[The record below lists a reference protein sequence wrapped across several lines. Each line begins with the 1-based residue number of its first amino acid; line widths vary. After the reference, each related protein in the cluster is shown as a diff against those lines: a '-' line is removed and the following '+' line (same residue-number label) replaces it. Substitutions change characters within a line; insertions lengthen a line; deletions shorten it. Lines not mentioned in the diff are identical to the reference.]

1 MSKHWAWFPS
11 EVHTN
16 TGRLCSAGSGR
27 DPVPRRPRSY
37 AALRLPAPISHGS
50 GSPCRWL
57 TSLRVLVLCPL
68 GRRHVH
74 PHTCR
79 ASETGHRLSAR
90 PECSEERRGPPR
102 LRGHPLRM
110 CHGRT
115 PRRIWSTPGKS
126 GPWASGK
133 VIGFGAACP
142 MAHTFACLRIAE
154 AISDAGARLA
164 TGSGGLTLSRAGF
177 APAGRQTKFH
187 GDIASSNS
195 L

>member
-1 MSKHWAWFPS
+1 MASPFTVVKGDEFTRLTPAGIIRCLQVQDRAWFPS

-74 PHTCR
+74 PPTCR

-90 PECSEERRGPPR
+90 PECIEERRGPPR
-102 LRGHPLRM
+102 LRGHPLRT

-115 PRRIWSTPGKS
+115 PRRIWSTPRPQHG
-126 GPWASGK
+126 
-133 VIGFGAACP
+133 
-142 MAHTFACLRIAE
+142 E
-154 AISDAGARLA
+154 AIIAFRYIRTLGIREGYRFRGRMPHGPHVRLP
-164 TGSGGLTLSRAGF
+164 THRRGHF
-177 APAGRQTKFH
+177 
-187 GDIASSNS
+187 
-195 L
+195 